1 MTSMMRKGLAV
12 AALHVAI
19 VASLGAKL
27 LADRATRPRVWAR
40 TAPFD
45 PTLPDSGTIR
55 PSPRDGDSWSRRER
69 GATALEPLVVCLV
82 RGRQPACCDAVT
94 RPFRRHW
101 HCSGPGRRK
110 DCAISQNRCT
120 SSRSTCRIR
129 RGVRRARSCGS
140 R

>member
-45 PTLPDSGTIR
+45 PNLPI
-55 PSPRDGDSWSRRER
+55 
-69 GATALEPLVVCLV
+69 
-82 RGRQPACCDAVT
+82 RGRYVRLRVMAIP
-94 RPFRRHW
+94 
-101 HCSGPGRRK
+101 GPGANEAQRPWNLSWF
-110 DCAISQNRCT
+110 ASVIEESLQM
-120 SSRSTCRIR
+120 
-129 RGVRRARSCGS
+129 RGQ
-140 R
+140 